1 MKLGDFGF
9 IALLVL
15 SILIVIA
22 SFGAAQLERNYY
34 AVGGEIFSVILPI
47 LVLRWKA
54 WSIEQSKK
62 QYKRKKLKI

>member
-9 IALLVL
+9 ITLLVL

-22 SFGAAQLERNYY
+22 SFGAAQLERGYY
-34 AVGGEIFSVILPI
+34 AVGGEIFSLILPL
-47 LVLRWKA
+47 LVLRWKS